1 LIINEMNPR
10 LFSEKVVEWYL
21 EHRRALPWRNT
32 RDPYRIWLSEI
43 ILQQTRVAQG
53 LPYYRAFVKRYP
65 GVRQLAAASEREVL
79 RMWQGLGYYSRARHL
94 RQCAKTVVEDFDG
107 KFPSTFA
114 KLRQLKGIGDY
125 TAAAIASFAF
135 NEPVAVVDGNVFRV
149 LSRVFGVREDITS
162 TKGKKVFAELANQLL
177 PADQSRLHNE
187 AVMEFGALHCTPRN
201 PPCHDCP
208 FYRVCR
214 ARRDGA
220 QDLLPIKRGK
230 VSVSHRRFYYIVLRR
245 GDKWLM
251 RKRQGKDIWKG
262 LFDFPLVESKT
273 TLSPL
278 KALKAWRKK
287 SGFPVVIPR
296 RPLVFGPYRHVLTH
310 QVIEA
315 RFVEVSVAGQRAGN
329 DERGSIDHDKS
340 LLKREGVAFYSS
352 RQVGRLPKSVLISR
366 YLGERED
373 H

>member
-1 LIINEMNPR
+1 MNPR

-79 RMWQGLGYYSRARHL
+79 RLWQGLGYYSRARHL
-94 RQCAKTVVEDFDG
+94 RECAKTVVEDFSG
-107 KFPSTFA
+107 KFPSTSA

-149 LSRVFGVREDITS
+149 LSRVFGVREDIAS
-162 TKGKKVFAELANQLL
+162 SKGKKVFTALANRLV
-177 PADQSRLHNE
+177 PADQPRLHNE

-201 PPCHDCP
+201 PACHTCP
-208 FYRVCR
+208 FSRVCT
-214 ARRDGA
+214 ARREGL
-220 QDLLPIKRGK
+220 QQILPIKRGK
-230 VSVSHRRFYYIVLRR
+230 VSASHRRFYYIVLRD
-245 GDKWLM
+245 GDRWLM
-251 RKRQGKDIWKG
+251 RKRQGRDIWKG
-262 LFDFPLVESKT
+262 LFDFPLVESQA

-278 KALKAWRKK
+278 KALKAWREN
-287 SGFPVVIPR
+287 SGISVSIHR
-296 RPLVFGPYRHVLTH
+296 RPFVFGPYRHVLTH

-315 RFVEVSVAGQRAGN
+315 RFVEVSVAEQYGGT
-329 DERGSIDHDKS
+329 DELSSIARDKT
-340 LLKREGVAFYSS
+340 LFKKEGVAFYSS
-352 RQVGRLPKSVLISR
+352 RQVGKLPKSVLISR
-366 YLGERED
+366 YLGERGD